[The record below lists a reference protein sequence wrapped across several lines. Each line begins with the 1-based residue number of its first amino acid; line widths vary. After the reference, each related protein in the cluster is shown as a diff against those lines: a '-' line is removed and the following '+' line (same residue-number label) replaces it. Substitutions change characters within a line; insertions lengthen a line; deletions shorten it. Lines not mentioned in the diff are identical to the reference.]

1 VGRKM
6 LDCFLKAEVW
16 PASRIVACTR
26 SLNKVQAAAAA
37 GVVCTNN
44 VSAAM
49 QGCRVLVLCCRA
61 DQLVNQ
67 ASIHLRARDDA
78 RESERERV
86 RNAWGSVRVYVIDAR
101 ETKQGGDNECH
112 WTTIECPI
120 YLCLHM
126 PRCACTGR

>member
-1 VGRKM
+1 MGRKM

-67 ASIHLRARDDA
+67 ASIHLRAR
-78 RESERERV
+78 ERER
-86 RNAWGSVRVYVIDAR
+86 AR
-101 ETKQGGDNECH
+101 QECLGTREGVCH
-112 WTTIECPI
+112 
-120 YLCLHM
+120 
-126 PRCACTGR
+126 RCARNKARR